1 MFQGNKKIYN
11 TWFEAWLTSHALKF
25 MDQPKRF
32 QSNRDVKMCYIVL
45 FIKKDGSL
53 VSPQQS
59 GLKHQLD
66 QSKDGLIQKV
76 VAKYQNH
83 NESVDRFTTYAVCEA
98 VLIHPIDALQW
109 IEELGN
115 TAYTNG
121 VVINMNK
128 QK

>member
-1 MFQGNKKIYN
+1 
-11 TWFEAWLTSHALKF
+11 
-25 MDQPKRF
+25 
-32 QSNRDVKMCYIVL
+32 MCYIVL